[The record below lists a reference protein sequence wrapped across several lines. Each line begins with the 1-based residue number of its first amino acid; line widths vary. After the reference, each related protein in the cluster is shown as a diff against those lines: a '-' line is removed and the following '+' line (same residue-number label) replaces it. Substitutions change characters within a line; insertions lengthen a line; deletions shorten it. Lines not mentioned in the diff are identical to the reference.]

1 MSDYF
6 SCIFH
11 RRILAFFILVLL
23 SGCGYKAPPFYSD
36 ADEQTANAEVSAADS
51 NKTNDTKGGVRIL
64 RDK

>member
-1 MSDYF
+1 MSYYF

-36 ADEQTANAEVSAADS
+36 ADEQTANAETSAADG
-51 NKTNDTKGGVRIL
+51 NKTNDAKGSVRIL

>member
-36 ADEQTANAEVSAADS
+36 ADEQTTNAEVSAADG
-51 NKTNDTKGGVRIL
+51 NNTNDTKGGVRIL

>member
-36 ADEQTANAEVSAADS
+36 ADEQTVNAKASAADG
-51 NKTNDTKGGVRIL
+51 NKTNDAKGGVRIL

>member
-23 SGCGYKAPPFYSD
+23 SGCGYKGPPFYSEGEQSLSATAQNTD
-36 ADEQTANAEVSAADS
+36 ANSTSCD
-51 NKTNDTKGGVRIL
+51 KGGVRIL
-64 RDK
+64 RDE

>member
-36 ADEQTANAEVSAADS
+36 DDGSSSATAQNADANSTSSD
-51 NKTNDTKGGVRIL
+51 KGSVRIL

>member
-11 RRILAFFILVLL
+11 KRILAFFILVLL

-36 ADEQTANAEVSAADS
+36 ADEQTVNAEASAVDG
-51 NKTNDTKGGVRIL
+51 NNTNDTKGGVRIL

>member
-1 MSDYF
+1 MSYYF

-11 RRILAFFILVLL
+11 KRILAFFILVLL

-36 ADEQTANAEVSAADS
+36 ADEQTANAEVSAADG
-51 NKTNDTKGGVRIL
+51 NNTNDTKGGIRIL

>member
-1 MSDYF
+1 MSYYF

-11 RRILAFFILVLL
+11 KRILAFFILVLL

-36 ADEQTANAEVSAADS
+36 ADEQTANAEVSAADG
-51 NKTNDTKGGVRIL
+51 NNTNDTKGGVRIL

>member
-1 MSDYF
+1 MSYYF

-11 RRILAFFILVLL
+11 KRILAFFILVLL

-36 ADEQTANAEVSAADS
+36 ADEQTVNAKASAADG
-51 NKTNDTKGGVRIL
+51 NKTNGAKGSVRIL

>member
-1 MSDYF
+1 MSYYF

-36 ADEQTANAEVSAADS
+36 ADERTANAKASTADG
-51 NKTNDTKGGVRIL
+51 NNTNDTKGGVRIL